1 MAHQSLNDRINQ
13 VVEGAE
19 EYLDPQE
26 VDPEDIRIPAPREP
40 EVDPRIYRDVES
52 LLFRGFLVLPAAIN
66 NVQFVFKSI
75 NHREYEYLQWM
86 TGPVGSVTGKSIDR
100 YYRSFMAYGVFMIDG
115 QNILRDRETWVPQLE
130 EMFAALPAGAK
141 AKIVQY
147 LSEVNQKASDAVI
160 LTEAYQIESYS
171 RYRWH
176 QFKGLDLMSPS
187 STGIAGTTNLGL
199 NYAQLVWRALNQ
211 YEDMKDSAEREWDNA
226 KFIGSCFAGKEIRK
240 LYAQDKDRRIKERE
254 EKVKRRD
261 RLIRQVVL
269 HESPEEAQN
278 QGRYIMQVART
289 SEELADQLERS
300 LRGEKDWHD
309 EVVAREEARRREQ
322 VLERQQK
329 LRNLYEEKNKD
340 SPRLYSATT
349 SIEGL
354 SKAEVEERIKRKKQL
369 DAQNAASRI
378 VYPELVDERI
388 ETFLSKYMPEEDNT
402 YQTSGVGTT
411 DRDPSEIRVLPP
423 ARPTATPF
431 RR

>member
-1 MAHQSLNDRINQ
+1 MAYQSLNDRINQ

-19 EYLDPQE
+19 ESLEPQE
-26 VDPEDIRIPAPREP
+26 VDPEDIRIPAPKEP

-52 LLFRGFLVLPAAIN
+52 LLFRGFLVLPASIN

-100 YYRSFMAYGVFMIDG
+100 YYRSFMAYGVFMVDG

-130 EMFAALPAGAK
+130 EMFSSLPIGAK

-147 LSEVNQKASDAVI
+147 LSEVNQKASSAVT

-176 QFKGLDLMSPS
+176 QFKGLDLMATS

-240 LYAQDKDRRIKERE
+240 LYAQDRDRRVKERE
-254 EKVKRRD
+254 EKIKRRD

-269 HESPEEAQN
+269 HESPEESQS
-278 QGRYIMQVART
+278 QGRYVMQVART

-329 LRNLYEEKNKD
+329 LRNLYEEKNQD
-340 SPRLYSATT
+340 SPRQYSVTT

-369 DAQNAASRI
+369 DAQSAASRI
-378 VYPELVDERI
+378 VYPELVDERL
-388 ETFLSKYMPEEDNT
+388 ETFLSKYVPEEDNT
-402 YQTSGVGTT
+402 YQTSGLDTT

-423 ARPTATPF
+423 TRSTAKPF
-431 RR
+431 GR

>member
-13 VVEGAE
+13 VVEGSE

-26 VDPEDIRIPAPREP
+26 VDSEDIRITAPKEP

-52 LLFRGFLVLPAAIN
+52 LLFRGFLVLPASIN
-66 NVQFVFKSI
+66 DVQFVFKSI
-75 NHREYEYLQWM
+75 NHREYECIQWVS
-86 TGPVGSVTGKSIDR
+86 GPVGSVTGKSIER
-100 YYRSFMAYGVFMIDG
+100 HYRAFMAYGVFMIDG
-115 QNILRDRETWVPQLE
+115 QNILPDRESWVPQLE
-130 EMFAALPAGAK
+130 ELFTSLPGGAK
-141 AKIVQY
+141 SKIIQY

-160 LTEAYQIESYS
+160 LTEAYQIENYS

-176 QFKGLDLMSPS
+176 QFKGLDPMSTS
-187 STGIAGTTNLGL
+187 STGIRGTQNLGL
-199 NYAQLVWRALNQ
+199 NYAQLAWRALNQ

-240 LYAQDKDRRIKERE
+240 LYSQDRDRRTKERE
-254 EKVKRRD
+254 EKIRRRD
-261 RLIRQVVL
+261 KLIRQVIL
-269 HESPEEAQN
+269 HESPEESHD

-309 EVVAREEARRREQ
+309 EVVAKEEARRREQ

-329 LRNLYEEKNKD
+329 LKNLYEEKSKD
-340 SPRLYSATT
+340 SPRPYSSVT

-354 SKAEVEERIKRKKQL
+354 SKAEVEERIKRKKQI

-378 VYPELVDERI
+378 VYPEMVDERM
-388 ETFLSKYMPEEDNT
+388 ETFISKYMSEDVNT

-411 DRDPSEIRVLPP
+411 DRDPSEIRSLPP
-423 ARPTATPF
+423 ARPTAIPF